1 MTDFVLQYGLFA
13 AKTVTVVVAL
23 AMTLVMAWGLLAALG
38 AGFSRRSRQADHLQ
52 VTNLNE
58 RYADLRR
65 TLEARI
71 LPRKGFRSEE
81 KARRRR
87 RRALGKRSPEQAGES
102 KRLFVLNFRGDI
114 RASAVAALREEVT
127 ALLTLA
133 RPRDEVVLRL
143 ENAGGLVHDHG
154 LAASQLARIRSR
166 GIPLTVSVDKIAAS
180 GGYMMACV
188 ATRIIAAPFAVLGSV
203 GVLMQLPN
211 FHRLLDSH
219 GIDFELLKGG
229 EYKRKLT
236 LFGENSA
243 EDRARMQQEID
254 DTHEL
259 FKEFVR
265 ENRPQLDI
273 AAVAT
278 GEHWYGRRA
287 LELAL
292 CDGLETSD
300 DYLLAASEEAELY
313 ELVYTAKKPVVR
325 KLMDVLGDLSQAVIG
340 RRITLAA

>member
-1 MTDFVLQYGLFA
+1 MDFVLQYGLFA

-23 AMTLVMAWGLLAALG
+23 VVAFGVLAALV
-38 AGFSRRSRQADHLQ
+38 AGLSRRSRQPDRLQ
-52 VTNLNE
+52 VTDLNG
-58 RYADLRR
+58 RYASLKR
-65 TLEARI
+65 TLESRI

-81 KARRRR
+81 KTRRRR
-87 RRALGKRSPEQAGES
+87 RRALGKRSPEQAGEA
-102 KRLFVLNFRGDI
+102 KRIFVLNFRGDI
-114 RASAVAALREEVT
+114 RASAVAALREEIT

-166 GIPLTVSVDKIAAS
+166 GIPLTVAVDKIAAS

-188 ATRIIAAPFAVLGSV
+188 GTRIIAAPFAILGSL
-203 GVLMQLPN
+203 GVLLQLPN
-211 FHRLLDSH
+211 FHRWLDAR

-229 EYKRKLT
+229 EYKRNLT
-236 LFGENSA
+236 LFGENTD
-243 EDRARMQQEID
+243 EGRARMQKEID
-254 DTHEL
+254 DTHQL
-259 FKEFVR
+259 FKDFVH
-265 ENRPQLDI
+265 EHRPQVDI

-287 LELAL
+287 LELEL
-292 CDGLETSD
+292 CDALETSD

-313 ELVYTAKKPVVR
+313 ELVYTSRKPVVR
-325 KLMDVLGDLSQAVIG
+325 KLIDVVGDLSETVIG
-340 RRITLAA
+340 RRLTPAA